1 VSTDGSTRLVDE
13 PNYMKIQ
20 NIGLKESDGN

>member
-1 VSTDGSTRLVDE
+1 VGSTRLVDE

-20 NIGLKESDGN
+20 NIGIKESDGD

>member
-1 VSTDGSTRLVDE
+1 VGSTTLVDE

-20 NIGLKESDGN
+20 NIGIKESDGN